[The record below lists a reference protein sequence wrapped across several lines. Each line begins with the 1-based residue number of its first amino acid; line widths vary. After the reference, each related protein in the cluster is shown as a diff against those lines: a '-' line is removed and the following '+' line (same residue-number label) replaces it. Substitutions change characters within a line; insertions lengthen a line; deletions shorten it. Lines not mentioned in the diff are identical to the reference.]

1 MMLNLMMGD
10 TKMAEADSEI
20 VAETMSD
27 IVEAVAAYD
36 NTANAIGY
44 SVFYYASTMYAQPN
58 LKFIAVDGVM
68 PSNDTIK
75 SNAYTYR
82 SPFYAVTKK
91 NAPAEIRATVEW
103 LLTEQG
109 QRFIGECGYVSAK

>member
-1 MMLNLMMGD
+1 
-10 TKMAEADSEI
+10 MAEADSEI
-20 VAETMSD
+20 VAITMSD

-109 QRFIGECGYVSAK
+109 QRFIEECGYVSAK